1 MDSIL
6 VAGSA
11 LWLGVMTSV
20 SPCPLA
26 TNVAAISFV
35 GRRVGNPRQV
45 LLSGLMY
52 TAGRSLAYGLLGA
65 LLVFSLLSASTVSLF
80 LQKHMNR
87 ILGPVLILV
96 GMVLLDLLPIRLP
109 GRGPGTRAQG
119 WAESGGAWGAAAL
132 GIVFALSFCPISAA
146 LFFGSL
152 IPLAIQ
158 HESALLVPSVY
169 GLGTGLPVLAF
180 ALALALGAGS
190 VAGIFR
196 RVSQVERW
204 ARRVTGVIFVGVGVY
219 YCLVYVFEVFA

>member
-6 VAGSA
+6 VAASA

-45 LLSGLMY
+45 LLGGLMY

-158 HESALLVPSVY
+158 HESALFVPSVY

>member
-6 VAGSA
+6 VAASA

-45 LLSGLMY
+45 LLGGLMY